1 MEIRPATYDDID
13 ALAVLFD
20 AYRQFY
26 GQPCDVAGA
35 ATFLRARLDH
45 QQSTIFVAAVA
56 AAAAASETFIG
67 FTQLYPSFSSTRM
80 APIFILNDLFVTPDA
95 RQQGTASALLRTAA
109 DFART
114 QGALRLTLSTAHDNL
129 AAQALYERAGWTRD
143 TAFRTYNLPL
153 A

>member
-1 MEIRPATYDDID
+1 MEIRAATYDDID

-26 GQPCDVAGA
+26 EQPCDVAGA

-45 QQSTIFVAAVA
+45 QQSTIFVAAVG
-56 AAAAASETFIG
+56 AAASGTLLG

-80 APIFILNDLFVTPDA
+80 APIFILNDLFVAPDA
-95 RQQGTASALLRTAA
+95 RQQGIASALLRAAA

-129 AAQALYERAGWTRD
+129 TAQALYEREDWTRD
-143 TAFRTYNLPL
+143 TLFRTYNLSL
-153 A
+153 DR

>member
-1 MEIRPATYDDID
+1 M
-13 ALAVLFD
+13 
-20 AYRQFY
+20 
-26 GQPCDVAGA
+26 AGA

-45 QQSTIFVAAVA
+45 QQSTIFVAA

-95 RQQGTASALLRTAA
+95 RTQGTASALLRAAA

-129 AAQALYERAGWTRD
+129 AAQALYEREGWTRD
-143 TAFRTYNLPL
+143 TAFRTYKLPL

>member
-26 GQPCDVAGA
+26 GQPCDMAGA

-45 QQSTIFVAAVA
+45 QQSTIFVAAVG
-56 AAAAASETFIG
+56 AAASETLIG

-95 RQQGTASALLRTAA
+95 RQQGTASALLRAAA

-129 AAQALYERAGWTRD
+129 AAQALYEREGWTRD